1 MNGDYCRGPGPD
13 GGPCELE
20 VFRLGLCMAHAQQQV
35 RKGKLH
41 PLQEKLSPE
50 ERLIVAAT
58 EHLEADGDED
68 WERTRRATI
77 NAAKALGT
85 KARSMTIREALAEA
99 QARGVRIGRPPEV
112 DLTEVRRWLA
122 GIAADAQLAT
132 LSMGRKVRVVAL
144 VMGLS
149 ERTVRRALRRADKK
163 KPFVQIPESSG
174 LHPGRGSP

>member
-35 RKGKLH
+35 RKGKLQ

-85 KARSMTIREALAEA
+85 KARGMTIREALAEA

-112 DLTEVRRWLA
+112 DIDEVRRLLSRL
-122 GIAADAQLAT
+122 AADQQLVT
-132 LSMGRKVRVVAL
+132 LSMSKKVRVVAA

-149 ERTVRRALRRADKK
+149 ERTVWRALRLTART
-163 KPFVQIPESSG
+163 KPSGSTSGPSG
-174 LHPGRGSP
+174 LQPGRGSP